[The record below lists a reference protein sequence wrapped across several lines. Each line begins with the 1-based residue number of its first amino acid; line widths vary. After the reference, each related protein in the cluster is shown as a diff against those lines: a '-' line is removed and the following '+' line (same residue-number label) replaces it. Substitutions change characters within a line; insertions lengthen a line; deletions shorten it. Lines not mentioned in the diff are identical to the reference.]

1 MTLCQNKW
9 QVVQS
14 SWPHSVFII
23 KSFNGTVLRTKAV
36 VDPSMATRAWAA
48 YAVRASKDGRLMK
61 RPKIINYQ
69 SIAV

>member
-9 QVVQS
+9 QVVS
-14 SWPHSVFII
+14 NSWPHSVFII
-23 KSFNGTVLRTKAV
+23 KSFNGTVLRTVV

-48 YAVRASKDGRLMK
+48 YVVRASKDGRLTK

-69 SIAV
+69 SITV